1 MTNGMTKKT
10 FAKGM
15 DMDHMARFCPPVDED
30 FPEEIHS
37 PTDSSEDSVE
47 VKVEAI
53 SIRNKRKCAEPRRV
67 HEGPLKKRM
76 CLQTQTQPFRPWSR
90 ESAIK
95 IESPSP
101 SPSPIYL
108 HATPPIGTMVNHLTG
123 HPFKCQDP
131 LVKVQELPHAYFRP
145 PSPIKRSPSPLS
157 EPVALVKRKD
167 RTNEVDCDNEC
178 KIRVK
183 VEDEEA
189 HCSSS
194 SSSNRVPI
202 VHPVAAGAATTA
214 ENLRVPMHPQVSHMG
229 STDAERMLRTS
240 ADAFPRLQQTRKEQ
254 RNYKNM
260 TRERRIEANARERTR
275 VHTISAAFDTL
286 RRAIPAYSHSQK
298 LSKLSVLRVACS
310 YIMTLSN
317 MLEDDESEVR
327 ECVEQVTKTI
337 QREGKLRKKKDE
349 SD

>member
-1 MTNGMTKKT
+1 MTNGITKT
-10 FAKGM
+10 VFVKGK
-15 DMDHMARFCPPVDED
+15 DMDHITRFCPAVDED

-76 CLQTQTQPFRPWSR
+76 CLQTHVQPFRPWSR

-95 IESPSP
+95 TEEP

-108 HATPPIGTMVNHLTG
+108 NAVSAIGTMVHPLT
-123 HPFKCQDP
+123 CQDP
-131 LVKVQELPHAYFRP
+131 LVKVQEVPHAYFRP
-145 PSPIKRSPSPLS
+145 PSPIKRSPSPPS

-167 RTNEVDCDNEC
+167 KSNEMNCDSDTKVNV
-178 KIRVK
+178 KI
-183 VEDEEA
+183 ENDI
-189 HCSSS
+189 HC
-194 SSSNRVPI
+194 RVPI
-202 VHPVAAGAATTA
+202 IETSTTTSSI
-214 ENLRVPMHPQVSHMG
+214 ENLRVPLHPQVTHM
-229 STDAERMLRTS
+229 TPLDTERMLRTS

-317 MLEDDESEVR
+317 MLQDDQSELR
-327 ECVEQVTKTI
+327 DCVDQVTKTI